1 MIGPMTTVTKLTYD
15 DLAAMPDDRNRYEI
29 IDGELFVTPSPNLKH
44 QLVIGN
50 LHFALKAFVREH
62 QSGVV
67 VVAPM
72 DVVLTIHNVVEPDIL
87 YVSKSRSERLTAKD
101 IQGAPDLAI
110 EVLSESSRKT
120 DEITKR
126 HLYER
131 YGVTEYWVVDPEIDI
146 VKVYRGGTRV
156 AELSLEQNDVLTT
169 PLLPGLEIPLAT
181 IFET

>member
-1 MIGPMTTVTKLTYD
+1 MATVTKLTYD
-15 DLAAMPDDRNRYEI
+15 DLAAMPEDRNRYEI

-44 QLVIGN
+44 QIVIGN
-50 LHFALKAFVREH
+50 LFFALKAFVREH
-62 QSGVV
+62 KLGLVLF
-67 VVAPM
+67 APM
-72 DVVLTIHNVVEPDIL
+72 DVVLTIHNVVEPDVL
-87 YVSKSRSERLTAKD
+87 FVSNSRTGRLTANN
-101 IQGAPDLAI
+101 IQGAPDLVV

-131 YGVTEYWVVDPEIDI
+131 YGVTEYWVVDPEIDV

-181 IFET
+181 IFVS

>member
-1 MIGPMTTVTKLTYD
+1 MIEPMATVTKLTYD
-15 DLAAMPDDRNRYEI
+15 DLAAMPEDRNRYEI
-29 IDGELFVTPSPNLKH
+29 IDGELYVTPAPNLKH
-44 QLVIGN
+44 QIVIKKLVGV
-50 LHFALKAFVREH
+50 LDRFVCEH
-62 QSGVV
+62 DLGFVIM
-67 VVAPM
+67 APT
-72 DVVLTIHNVVEPDIL
+72 DVVLSPQNVVEPDVL
-87 YVSKSRSERLTAKD
+87 FVSKSRLQRLTSKN
-101 IQGAPDLAI
+101 IQGAPDLAV

-131 YGVTEYWVVDPEIDI
+131 YGVTEYWVVDPEIDV

-169 PLLPGLEIPLAT
+169 PLLPDLEIPLAA

>member
-1 MIGPMTTVTKLTYD
+1 MMGSMATATKLTYD
-15 DLAAMPDDRNRYEI
+15 DLAAMPEDRNRYEI
-29 IDGELFVTPSPNLKH
+29 IDGELYVTPAPNLKH
-44 QLVIGN
+44 QIVVKKLLGALDRFVYEHDLGLVIM
-50 LHFALKAFVREH
+50 
-62 QSGVV
+62 
-67 VVAPM
+67 APT
-72 DVVLTIHNVVEPDIL
+72 DVVLSPQDVVEPDVLFI
-87 YVSKSRSERLTAKD
+87 SKSRNERLTPKN
-101 IQGAPDLAI
+101 IQGAPDLAV

-156 AELSLEQNDVLTT
+156 AELPLEQNDVLTT
-169 PLLPGLEIPLAT
+169 PLLPGFEIPLVK